1 MFICTKQK
9 NSGRT
14 GRSNTLPQ
22 QTVFCLVRH
31 GSTDWNVEGRIQGWT
46 DTRLNADG
54 RREVEEAARRLQ
66 GRGWEGIVASDLK
79 RARETAEI
87 IGHELGLEVLF
98 FPKLRERSF
107 GPLEGMNQAQVEVAY
122 PGSRPERELP
132 GLESKAELRSRAEQ
146 AFSFLARIF
155 EGRRM
160 IVVTHG
166 GLLKAFFAQSLQT
179 EERTVANAETVE
191 VVFADG
197 NWRFN

>member
-1 MFICTKQK
+1 MFIYTKRK

-14 GRSNTLPQ
+14 GQSNTLLR

-46 DTRLNADG
+46 DTGLNTDG
-54 RREVEEAARRLQ
+54 RKEAEEAGRRLR

-87 IGHELGLEVLF
+87 IGHELGLEVLL

-107 GPLEGMNQAQVEVAY
+107 GPLEGKNQAEVEAAY
-122 PGSRPERELP
+122 PGPRSDRELP
-132 GLESKAELRSRAEQ
+132 GLESKAELRRRAEK

-155 EGRRM
+155 EGRRI

-166 GLLKAFFAQSLQT
+166 GLLRAFFAQSLHT
-179 EERTVANAETVE
+179 EERTVANAEIVE

-197 NWRFN
+197 SWRFN